1 MSIDS
6 LGDSRYF
13 VTFIDDYSKYTTV
26 YIIKHES
33 KVLQKF
39 NEYVDTAENFTGLRV
54 KRVRSDNA
62 Q

>member
-6 LGDSRYF
+6 LEDSRYF

-33 KVLQKF
+33 EVLQKF